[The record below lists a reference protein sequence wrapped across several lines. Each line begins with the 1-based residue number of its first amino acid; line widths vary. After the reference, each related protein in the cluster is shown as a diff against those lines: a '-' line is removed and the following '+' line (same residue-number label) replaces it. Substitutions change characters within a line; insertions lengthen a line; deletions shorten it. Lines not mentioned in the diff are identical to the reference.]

1 MKKHLVKNTF
11 LPQDIAILA
20 AIFGAGALC
29 LFLGEGWV
37 AAGVMIL
44 MCGAMLAPF
53 FLHGYRIKGQKGLF
67 RLKEIPL
74 SRDNKDEILAYLDGK
89 TERLDLKP
97 AWKSGGA
104 LVDVYYR
111 KGHDKMLARYFDYA
125 DFLQGKEYPLC
136 DVSQAQV
143 TALASYRTDKKYK

>member
-11 LPQDIAILA
+11 LPQDIAVLA
-20 AIFGAGALC
+20 AIFGAGVLC

-37 AAGVMIL
+37 AVGVMIL

-53 FLHGYRIKGQKGLF
+53 YLHGYRIKGQK
-67 RLKEIPL
+67 
-74 SRDNKDEILAYLDGK
+74 ILAYLEGK
-89 TERLDLKP
+89 TDRLDLKP
-97 AWKSGGA
+97 AWKPGGA
-104 LVDVYYR
+104 LVDVYYK
-111 KGHDKMLARYFDYA
+111 KGQDKMLARYFDYA

-143 TALASYRTDKKYK
+143 TALASYRTDKKDK

>member
-1 MKKHLVKNTF
+1 MKQKLVKNTF
-11 LPQDIAILA
+11 LPQDIAVLA
-20 AIFGAGALC
+20 AIFAAGAIC
-29 LFLGEGWV
+29 LFLDEGWV
-37 AAGVMIL
+37 AVGVMIL

-53 FLHGYRIKGQKGLF
+53 YLHGYRIKGQKGLF

-97 AWKSGGA
+97 AWKPGGA

-125 DFLQGKEYPLC
+125 DLLQGREYPLC
-136 DVSQAQV
+136 EVSQAQV
-143 TALASYRTDKKYK
+143 TALDSYRTDK

>member
-11 LPQDIAILA
+11 LPQDIAVLA
-20 AIFGAGALC
+20 AIFGAGVLC

-37 AAGVMIL
+37 AVGVMIL

-53 FLHGYRIKGQKGLF
+53 YLHGYRIKGQKGLF

-89 TERLDLKP
+89 TDSLDLKP
-97 AWKSGGA
+97 AWKPGGA
-104 LVDVYYR
+104 LVDVYYK
-111 KGHDKMLARYFDYA
+111 KGQDKMLARYFDYA
-125 DFLQGKEYPLC
+125 DLLQGTDYPLHE
-136 DVSQAQV
+136 VTLKQV
-143 TALASYRTDKKYK
+143 TALDSYRTDKKDK

>member
-1 MKKHLVKNTF
+1 
-11 LPQDIAILA
+11 
-20 AIFGAGALC
+20 
-29 LFLGEGWV
+29 
-37 AAGVMIL
+37 MIL

-97 AWKSGGA
+97 AWKPGGA

>member
-11 LPQDIAILA
+11 LPQDIAVLA

-29 LFLGEGWV
+29 LFLGKGWV
-37 AAGVMIL
+37 AVGVMIL

-53 FLHGYRIKGQKGLF
+53 YLHGYRIKGQK
-67 RLKEIPL
+67 
-74 SRDNKDEILAYLDGK
+74 ILAYLDGK
-89 TERLDLKP
+89 TDRLDLKP
-97 AWKSGGA
+97 AWKPGGA
-104 LVDVYYR
+104 LVDVYYK
-111 KGHDKMLARYFDYA
+111 KGQDKMLARYFDYA

-143 TALASYRTDKKYK
+143 TALASYRTDKKDK

>member
-11 LPQDIAILA
+11 LPQDIAVLA
-20 AIFGAGALC
+20 AIFGAGVLC

-37 AAGVMIL
+37 AVGVMIL

-53 FLHGYRIKGQKGLF
+53 YLHGYRIKGQKGLF

-89 TERLDLKP
+89 TDRLDLKP
-97 AWKSGGA
+97 AWKPGGA
-104 LVDVYYR
+104 LVDVYYK
-111 KGHDKMLARYFDYA
+111 KGQDKMLARYFDYA

-136 DVSQAQV
+136 EVSQAQV
-143 TALASYRTDKKYK
+143 TALASYRTDKKDK